1 MPFAFVPRAMLVA
14 RKKAK
19 LPHSPISLAFITK
32 VGSVS
37 VSDVSANSIKAAI
50 DRYEIARRADTL
62 SEAAFLGHAGD
73 QIIRYQ

>member
-37 VSDVSANSIKAAI
+37 VSANSIKAAI